1 MKENRPNSPTDGSAV
16 GVLIL
21 SLPAN
26 TFKVQQLHVA
36 RSLRSTAL
44 ASFFPSFIVQSHPFV
59 DQTQTLSL
67 CLKQRQ

>member
-1 MKENRPNSPTDGSAV
+1 MDGSAV

-26 TFKVQQLHVA
+26 TFKVQQFRLA

-44 ASFFPSFIVQSHPFV
+44 ASFFPSFIMQLHPFV
-59 DQTQTLSL
+59 DHTQTETIGRWSEDWIRV
-67 CLKQRQ
+67 LKTW